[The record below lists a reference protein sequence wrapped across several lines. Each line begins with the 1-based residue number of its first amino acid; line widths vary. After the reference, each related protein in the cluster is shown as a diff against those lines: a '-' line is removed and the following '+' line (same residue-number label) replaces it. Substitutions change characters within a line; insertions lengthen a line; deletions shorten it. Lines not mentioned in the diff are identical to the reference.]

1 MSEKLY
7 GIQAADYTD
16 SPWPH
21 YQIMII
27 EVKPEYYHCGK
38 FSKVCMLQSIMLSF
52 KYGFVCNMLSVLK
65 FVSDFIPVSPDMVVD
80 ALSANGKFEYILPL
94 SDIYYEE

>member
-1 MSEKLY
+1 MAE
-7 GIQAADYTD
+7 
-16 SPWPH
+16 
-21 YQIMII
+21 
-27 EVKPEYYHCGK
+27 
-38 FSKVCMLQSIMLSF
+38 
-52 KYGFVCNMLSVLK
+52 K